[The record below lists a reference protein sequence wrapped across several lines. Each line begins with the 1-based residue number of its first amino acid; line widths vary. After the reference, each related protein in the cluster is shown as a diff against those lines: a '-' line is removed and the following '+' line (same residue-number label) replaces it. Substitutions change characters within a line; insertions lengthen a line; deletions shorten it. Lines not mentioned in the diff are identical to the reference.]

1 MGDEQ
6 NHLVSSKIEPGV
18 RRALFSM
25 LRGATPQKAGH
36 GGLTNSGDELRGGS
50 MGSAC
55 RKFKLNGISVMGN
68 VIKAISFKKLLI
80 FFFFW
85 GGLTFPLL
93 TYAGYSITD
102 KDGKVI
108 SEDPGN
114 TLVTGPTNQTIIL
127 NDRGNHKVFEVLWD
141 AAGRA
146 VTVKGDRV
154 HLKIHSSGKIEKWT
168 EFDNM
173 QNEQYPLFITPEIRI
188 GPNPPRSSPVPQ
200 NKN

>member
-1 MGDEQ
+1 
-6 NHLVSSKIEPGV
+6 
-18 RRALFSM
+18 
-25 LRGATPQKAGH
+25 
-36 GGLTNSGDELRGGS
+36 

-55 RKFKLNGISVMGN
+55 WEFKISGISVRDKL
-68 VIKAISFKKLLI
+68 IRAISFKKSII
-80 FFFFW
+80 FFLCLGW
-85 GGLTFPLL
+85 LPFPSLAN
-93 TYAGYSITD
+93 AGYSITD

-173 QNEQYPLFITPEIRI
+173 QNEQYPLFITPEIRT
-188 GPNPPRSSPVPQ
+188 GPNPPRPSPVPQ